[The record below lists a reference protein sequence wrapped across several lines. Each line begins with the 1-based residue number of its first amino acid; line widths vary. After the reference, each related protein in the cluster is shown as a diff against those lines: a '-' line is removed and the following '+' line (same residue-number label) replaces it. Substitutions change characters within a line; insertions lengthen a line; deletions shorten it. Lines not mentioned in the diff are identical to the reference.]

1 MLGAFLVEESES
13 ESESVVA
20 GDQEGEDVEENPSDA
35 AGDGD
40 GESAGTLIILTDPDL
55 IFRKVCHHLRTPIR
69 KIPGVCHPTLA
80 LCINGMGG

>member
-1 MLGAFLVEESES
+1 MVEESES

-40 GESAGTLIILTDPDL
+40 GESAGTLVILLKSNRLVQSAGVFGPHSLSSFPCFHLLSDWATALSP
-55 IFRKVCHHLRTPIR
+55 RKPTPS
-69 KIPGVCHPTLA
+69 
-80 LCINGMGG
+80 